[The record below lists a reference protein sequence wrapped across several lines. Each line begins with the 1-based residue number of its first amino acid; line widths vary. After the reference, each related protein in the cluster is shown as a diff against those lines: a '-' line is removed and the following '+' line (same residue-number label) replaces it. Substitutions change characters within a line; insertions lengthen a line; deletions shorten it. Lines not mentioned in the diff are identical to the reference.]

1 MNFQRFWEL
10 GPEHMKFIASD
21 FIALEE
27 INNRSIIFDSQVP
40 TYNCMPE
47 PKYRMENTYQT
58 ISTSVATQQTKS
70 KKIIL

>member
-40 TYNCMPE
+40 TYNCMLNL
-47 PKYRMENTYQT
+47 NTEWR
-58 ISTSVATQQTKS
+58 IPTKQFLLLLLLN
-70 KKIIL
+70 KQKVRK

>member
-1 MNFQRFWEL
+1 MNFQSFWEL

-40 TYNCMPE
+40 IIVCLNL
-47 PKYRMENTYQT
+47 NTEWR
-58 ISTSVATQQTKS
+58 IPTKQFLLLLLLN
-70 KKIIL
+70 KQKVRK

>member
-40 TYNCMPE
+40 IIVCLNL
-47 PKYRMENTYQT
+47 NTEWRIPTKQFLLLLL
-58 ISTSVATQQTKS
+58 QTKS
-70 KKIIL
+70 TNKK